1 MFLQRIWQKFMG
13 NPEGRDTDFLP
24 AILEVTETPPSPVG
38 RAVLYIVLALLIAFL
53 AWSVLGHIDETAV
66 AAGKVIP
73 AGQVKVVQVKDKG
86 IVQKIL
92 VKEGDFVTEGDPLIV
107 LDPTRTTADVE
118 NLRKRAAY
126 YRLDAARL
134 EAEAEGRPFSPE
146 QEGDLDARDY
156 SMEMTL
162 YHSRRSQ
169 YRADI
174 EAAQSAVRQKR
185 EAVDAARTN
194 YQKYTELYHIAIDKE
209 QRFAMLLEQD
219 AVSEMQL
226 LEQRAQRIEL
236 EKNMQAGQSLLRQ
249 AEGELA
255 EAEERGRSIDAD
267 YRKGVMTE
275 LVEAR
280 KQSYALAEELKK
292 ADEDARLATI
302 TAPCDGQVYNLT
314 IHTIGGIVTDAQPLL
329 MIVPADSEMEFE
341 VWADNKDIG
350 FIKKGQEA
358 EVKVDTFDFQKFGVV
373 RAVVEE
379 IGPDAATDE
388 KDLETYRKYRVLLR
402 PRESSVSWCSDD
414 GKFLLPGMHVQAEV
428 KIKEKRIVD
437 FFLDPFRKY
446 LDESLRER

>member
-13 NPEGRDTDFLP
+13 NPEGRDTEFLP

-38 RAVLYIVLALLIAFL
+38 RAVLYIVLVLLIAFL

-92 VKEGDFVTEGDPLIV
+92 VKEGDFVKEGDPLIV

-146 QEGDLDARDY
+146 REGDLDARDY

-185 EAVDAARTN
+185 EAVEAARTN

-209 QRFAMLLEQD
+209 QRFAMLLQQD

-236 EKNMQAGQSLLRQ
+236 
-249 AEGELA
+249 
-255 EAEERGRSIDAD
+255 
-267 YRKGVMTE
+267 
-275 LVEAR
+275 
-280 KQSYALAEELKK
+280 
-292 ADEDARLATI
+292 
-302 TAPCDGQVYNLT
+302 
-314 IHTIGGIVTDAQPLL
+314 
-329 MIVPADSEMEFE
+329 
-341 VWADNKDIG
+341 
-350 FIKKGQEA
+350 
-358 EVKVDTFDFQKFGVV
+358 
-373 RAVVEE
+373 
-379 IGPDAATDE
+379 
-388 KDLETYRKYRVLLR
+388 
-402 PRESSVSWCSDD
+402 
-414 GKFLLPGMHVQAEV
+414 
-428 KIKEKRIVD
+428 
-437 FFLDPFRKY
+437 
-446 LDESLRER
+446 